1 MIAPVCITDGR
12 SLYGSNP
19 ACANCRYVFQKSLRG
34 YAGTIFI
41 AGRRETA
48 GADLDGR
55 QKIHRGARAPARVN
69 AVLPVRYTCVIGG
82 KEKLIY
88 FEPER
93 MRWFVEVRL

>member
-1 MIAPVCITDGR
+1 MGAIPPAQTAGMSFRKVCVDMLAQFSSQGGVRPLVLTWTDGR
-12 SLYGSNP
+12 KYTVE
-19 ACANCRYVFQKSLRG
+19 RVRMV
-34 YAGTIFI
+34 
-41 AGRRETA
+41 E
-48 GADLDGR
+48 
-55 QKIHRGARAPARVN
+55 RAPARVN